1 MYIWCILHIVD
12 ILRIDVIECKEK
24 SKRVGSQVLTTLDD
38 DPSHY
43 FRFGN
48 KDVQSAHSE
57 CRINNSVS
65 KYIDF
70 S

>member
-1 MYIWCILHIVD
+1 MLD
-12 ILRIDVIECKEK
+12 KLQIDVIECKEK

-48 KDVQSAHSE
+48 KDITFKVH
-57 CRINNSVS
+57 IVSV
-65 KYIDF
+65 KF
-70 S
+70 TFQ